1 MKNNIQRI
9 FRAAVCLVLVCC
21 LIVNIS
27 PVKAR
32 AVDPATAVAFDFAA
46 RSVIASAMQGLGVS
60 KGKVPTVFDSIVNS
74 AVDALSTATSFIS
87 DSFVK
92 VARFNLSSGATSF
105 FVPLAL
111 VHSLW
116 DWLLGDGEILTS
128 TVGPAVSLPVG
139 STLANGNYPISLLY
153 DAIVICAA
161 YDSSSSVYNYIF
173 YFPTMTSNDYGG
185 KTSSGAQVF
194 DASYHTASGGRFYV
208 STSSTNKWSLPWVDY
223 RGTETTIDDIKNS
236 LVAGD
241 LFYENITSTY
251 DLSLGEVGSSSQTV
265 EEAQPTWAE
274 NIVSV
279 PGSVYGSDDDYV
291 PSVPI
296 AVAPDYE
303 GTTNM
308 SQSDVQA
315 GNSTWVDT
323 ETDTDTDI
331 GTDSGTAPDALAK
344 TVAATIAWDFISGLF
359 DVFVPG
365 FELISNTIEGIGA
378 LIKALPQTLKDVFGI
393 DTLLERISAIY
404 ETVVQG
410 FIETAAGIK
419 SLPQAIADALAAIF
433 VPSADYI
440 TAKVEAIRAKFPFMD
455 SIIATGEYIRDSLSG
470 SSGPPAIYVDL
481 TLADGDIDYGEKTLL
496 TDFSWYAPY
505 KGTVDSVLGAALW
518 AFFGWRVF
526 LRLPGLISGA
536 DGYVGEIRTLSSRS
550 SGAGG
555 RKKED

>member
-1 MKNNIQRI
+1 MKSNIQGI

-21 LIVNIS
+21 LTVNIS
-27 PVKAR
+27 PIKAKA
-32 AVDPATAVAFDFAA
+32 AVDPATAIAFDFAA
-46 RSVIASAMQGLGVS
+46 RSVVASAMQGLGVS
-60 KGKVPTVFDSIVNS
+60 KGSDPTVFDGIVNS
-74 AVDALSTATSFIS
+74 AVDALSTPTNFIL
-87 DSFVK
+87 DGLAR
-92 VARFNLSSGATSF
+92 VAKFNLTPGVASF
-105 FVPLAL
+105 FLPLA
-111 VHSLW
+111 VVQSLW
-116 DWLLGDGEILTS
+116 DWLCCDGGVVSSSDGFATSITCSYPGFTGIFEAEHPFAVGYYTRYGNPTFFVYSSYSQRVYTTSDVGSEGSYYLNSGPYGGYYVDSASNGSWTTSEFSGVPYLGEITPACTS
-128 TVGPAVSLPVG
+128 S
-139 STLANGNYPISLLY
+139 STLIQLKYVLENLVGG
-153 DAIVICAA
+153 VTT
-161 YDSSSSVYNYIF
+161 
-173 YFPTMTSNDYGG
+173 PTTD
-185 KTSSGAQVF
+185 
-194 DASYHTASGGRFYV
+194 
-208 STSSTNKWSLPWVDY
+208 
-223 RGTETTIDDIKNS
+223 
-236 LVAGD
+236 
-241 LFYENITSTY
+241 Y
-251 DLSLGEVGSSSQTV
+251 DLTLGEVGTPYQSV
-265 EEAQPTWAE
+265 EEAQPAWAE

-303 GTTNM
+303 GTTNI

-323 ETDTDTDI
+323 ETDTDI
-331 GTDSGTAPDALAK
+331 GTDTLPDALAG
-344 TVAATIAWDFISGLF
+344 TVATTIAWHFISGLF

-365 FELISNTIEGIGA
+365 FELISNAIEGIGA
-378 LIKALPQTLKDVFGI
+378 LLKALPQTLKDVFGI
-393 DTLLERISAIY
+393 DALLEKIGAIY
-404 ETVVQG
+404 ETVVQC
-410 FIETAAGIK
+410 FLDTITGIR
-419 SLPQAIADALAAIF
+419 SIPQAIADVLAAIF
-433 VPSADYI
+433 VPSTDYI

-455 SIIATGEYIRDSLSG
+455 SIISTGEYIRDSLSG

>member
-60 KGKVPTVFDSIVNS
+60 KGSDPTVFDGIVNS
-74 AVDALSTATSFIS
+74 AVDALSTPTNFIL
-87 DSFVK
+87 DGLVR
-92 VARFNLSSGATSF
+92 VAKFNLTPGVTSF
-105 FVPLAL
+105 FLPLA
-111 VHSLW
+111 VVQSLW
-116 DWLLGDGEILTS
+116 DWLTDERIVETCSGATLHAAGER
-128 TVGPAVSLPVG
+128 VSYNFYG
-139 STLANGNYPISLLY
+139 STGSWTSYKAP
-153 DAIVICAA
+153 
-161 YDSSSSVYNYIF
+161 F
-173 YFPTMTSNDYGG
+173 YFVHFRTYKESDSVTFYYDYAYALIQNSSYPSGFEPYYISG
-185 KTSSGAQVF
+185 LSGAVAQRDLSKFTGFSYLGCFAASSAEEFLASF
-194 DASYHTASGGRFYV
+194 DYSSLTGR
-208 STSSTNKWSLPWVDY
+208 
-223 RGTETTIDDIKNS
+223 ID
-236 LVAGD
+236 
-241 LFYENITSTY
+241 TTY
-251 DLSLGEVGSSSQTV
+251 DLSLGEVGSAGQTV
-265 EEAQPTWAE
+265 EEAQPAWAE
-274 NIVSV
+274 NAVSV
-279 PGSVYGSDDDYV
+279 PGSVYDSDDDYV

-315 GNSTWVDT
+315 GNSTWVDA
-323 ETDTDTDI
+323 ETDTDI
-331 GTDSGTAPDALAK
+331 GTDTSPDALAG
-344 TVAATIAWDFISGLF
+344 TVATTIAWHFISGLF

-365 FELISNTIEGIGA
+365 FELISNAIEGIGA
-378 LIKALPQTLKDVFGI
+378 LLKALPQTLKDVFGI
-393 DTLLERISAIY
+393 DALLEKIGAIY

-410 FIETAAGIK
+410 FLDTITGIR
-419 SLPQAIADALAAIF
+419 SIPQAIADVLAAIF
-433 VPSADYI
+433 VPSTDYI

-455 SIIATGEYIRDSLSG
+455 SIISTGEYIRDSLSG